1 MAKENPLKRIYD
13 LYMSDLSYDE
23 IERVIKQESSE
34 VYQFFANDMPKDQ
47 PGQNKGT
54 RILFFLRNLFNAF
67 LLKLKAGRRVFY
79 LISIVLFILGLIRDM
94 DGEVIVAF
102 IVMNLLLAFELAD
115 KLTAKDELD
124 LARKIQSDLI
134 PKNPPKNDHFE
145 ISTYYESAR
154 EVGGDYFDFITK
166 ENGNSDT
173 YFVIGDISGKGTPAA
188 LYMIRVQA
196 ILQMLTINFSKV
208 KDILINLKKYFSRNL
223 RKEYFLTIIA
233 AKISAKG
240 TVSVS
245 SAGHNPILYF
255 KSATDEFELINPKG
269 IGIGFND
276 KGMFE
281 KTLDEIKLRPK
292 TGDILFFYTDGVTET
307 MNEHKN
313 QYGLEPVERI
323 ISENKDMDIDELKQK
338 IIQSITFF
346 RGPASKSD
354 DLTLILLKKK

>member
-34 VYQFFANDMPKDQ
+34 VYQFFANDIPKDQ
-47 PGQNKGT
+47 GHQNKSA
-54 RILFFLRNLFNAF
+54 RILIFLRNLFNAF

-79 LISIVLFILGLIRDM
+79 LISLVLFILGLIRDM

-102 IVMNLLLAFELAD
+102 IIMNLLLAFELAD

-134 PKNPPKNDHFE
+134 PKNPPENEHYE

-154 EVGGDYFDFITK
+154 EVGGDYFDFITR
-166 ENGNSDT
+166 ENGSTDT

-196 ILQMLTINFSKV
+196 ILQMLSVNFSKV

-223 RKEYFLTIIA
+223 RKEYFLTIIVA
-233 AKISAKG
+233 RISSRG
-240 TVSVS
+240 SISVS
-245 SAGHNPILYF
+245 SAGHNPILYYKKETNDF
-255 KSATDEFELINPKG
+255 DLINPKG

-281 KTLDEIKLRPK
+281 KTLEEIKLRPK
-292 TGDILFFYTDGVTET
+292 SGDILFFYTDGVTET
-307 MNEHKN
+307 MNEQKAL
-313 QYGLEPVERI
+313 YGLKSVEKI
-323 ISENKDMDIDELKQK
+323 ISENNDLNIDLLKEK

-346 RGPASKSD
+346 RGSANKSD